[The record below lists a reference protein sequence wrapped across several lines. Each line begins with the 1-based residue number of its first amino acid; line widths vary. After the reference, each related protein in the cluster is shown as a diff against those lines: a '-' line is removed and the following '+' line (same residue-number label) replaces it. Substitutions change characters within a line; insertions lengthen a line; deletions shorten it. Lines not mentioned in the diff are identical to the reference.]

1 MRCFRAERFFGRY
14 SRRFYERCLGR
25 FAGRKIL
32 FCVLLAGLTCA
43 PAWAQQT
50 TTPSLQNRS
59 QGHRDGAREQGGA
72 NYAGQASN
80 LPSDAWGTY
89 EFDHAGE
96 SIELD
101 LDRNRLNGFISRLG
115 DAETDNNTPL
125 TFFFDQSVIDGDEIS
140 FQTRVLH
147 GIWYSFRGTIVRG
160 DGKARGDEG
169 YYVLRGVLAA
179 HHPESGRDKSADETI
194 ERRQVHFKS
203 MPQ

>member
-14 SRRFYERCLGR
+14 SRQFFERYLGQV
-25 FAGRKIL
+25 AGRKIL
-32 FCVLLAGLTCA
+32 FCVLLAGLACA
-43 PAWAQQT
+43 PVWTQQT

-59 QGHRDGAREQGGA
+59 QGHRSQGEPGSA
-72 NYAGQASN
+72 NSASQLSN
-80 LPSDAWGTY
+80 LPSDAWGAY

-101 LDRNRLNGFISRLG
+101 LDRNRLSGYISRLG

-125 TFFFDQSVIDGDEIS
+125 TFFFDQSAIDGDEIS

-194 ERRQVHFKS
+194 ERREVHFKS